1 MLYEAESGDLDM
13 SLAGD
18 VMLTR
23 RISVGREPA
32 FTAIRD
38 VIKSS
43 DVAFANLES
52 SVRTTDEG
60 TPGITVGTYMTTP
73 PELLDEIKWLGI
85 GIVSCANNHAFDYG
99 EGGVLA
105 TIRHLDAAGIAHA
118 GTGRNLAEARAP
130 AYVDTPRGRVALIA
144 TTATFRP
151 WNRASGQRSDMS
163 GRPGINPF
171 GSRAEY
177 TVDPAAI
184 SELRRINTELGFEKA
199 RSRDLQHFYSER
211 DLGGKAAEQ
220 VVMMLGQRF
229 VWGNEFSV
237 RSTAEVA
244 DAEDNLRWIA
254 EARRQ
259 ADWVVVSFHS
269 HEFGGKSAAVAETR
283 ADLEEP
289 ADFVKEFARA
299 AIDAGADVF
308 AGHGSHTLL
317 GVEIYRKKPIFY
329 SLGNLVFMNETV
341 PAFPEEAY
349 LRFDLGPNATPAD
362 FLDVR
367 TDKDAKGHPANAKY
381 WQGAVAK
388 CLYRK
393 RELVEVRLH
402 PTDLGFGRAR
412 AQRGRPMLATGAVAN
427 QIIERVQ
434 NLSSQYGTHIVNDNE
449 VGVIHV

>member
-1 MLYEAESGDLDM
+1 MLYESESGDLDI

-23 RISVGREPA
+23 RISVAREPA

-38 VIKSS
+38 IIRDS

-52 SVRTTDEG
+52 SVRTPDEG

-73 PELLDEIKWLGI
+73 PDLLDEIKWLGI
-85 GIVSCANNHAFDYG
+85 GLVSCANNHAFDYG

-105 TIRHLDAAGIAHA
+105 TMQHLDEAGIAHA
-118 GTGRNLAEARAP
+118 GSGRNLAEARAP
-130 AYVDTPRGRVALIA
+130 AYIDTPRGRVALIA

-151 WNRASGQRSDMS
+151 WNRASGQRSDMG

-171 GSRAEY
+171 GSTSEY
-177 TVDPAAI
+177 VVDTVAI
-184 SELRRINTELGFEKA
+184 AELRRINTELGFEKA
-199 RSRDLQHFYSER
+199 RSRDLAHFYSER
-211 DLGGKAAEQ
+211 DLGGKSEEA
-220 VVMMLGQRF
+220 VVMLGHRF
-229 VWGNEFSV
+229 VGGDEFSV
-237 RSTAEVA
+237 RSKGDVA

-259 ADWVVVSFHS
+259 ADWVIMSFHS
-269 HEFGGKSAAVAETR
+269 HEFGGKSTTLAESR

-289 ADFVKEFARA
+289 ADFVKDFGRA
-299 AIDAGADVF
+299 AIDAGADMFV
-308 AGHGSHTLL
+308 GHGSHTLL
-317 GVEIYRKKPIFY
+317 GAEIYRKKPIFY

-367 TDKDAKGHPANAKY
+367 TDKDKKGHPANAKY

-388 CLYRK
+388 CRYRK
-393 RELVEVRLH
+393 RELVEIRLY
-402 PTDLGFGRAR
+402 PTDLGFGTGR
-412 AQRGRPMLATGAVAN
+412 AQRGRPMLATGEVADR
-427 QIIERVQ
+427 IISRAQ
-434 NLSSQYGTHIVNDNE
+434 NLSSQYGTHIMNDNG
-449 VGVIHV
+449 VGVIRA